1 MTTYTAVDIENASKF
16 ADYNVTVRLLER
28 MYKKSPHLT
37 SWLNVTV
44 RDATDTDFYVPA
56 TLQHVARVISVQL
69 TETACK
75 MLSCNPMKEKT
86 NCQPNE
92 VASYYRVGDDGFDV
106 QCQPACFHTA
116 VKQSY
121 DKDGSRASDTPML
134 NWNDGKCHIVNGPI
148 VAWLEKPFYR
158 SETKYE
164 LRVNDMPTGFSRI
177 ADSSNPYGSGIT
189 YRTNDAYCQYYDRVR
204 EANGSC
210 EMSLWEQ
217 IVDPL
222 LGMSLVNAV
231 RSSVRMMSNG
241 NKPFDE
247 PTNLPDFPK
256 ELPPMYTYNGWK
268 ANVNP
273 DFKLPSTIDPT
284 PVHPDRNARRRRRRD
299 TSPTTTQADERRRI
313 ETETFRD
320 PENVSGMM
328 QGFIY
333 AGRHPSEEST
343 RVIEPTPPEDPKL
356 PKWRETLKKVFTGI
370 LHVLTTDEFW
380 NQVVIDTVVSNVLD
394 RMKGLC
400 AKLVE
405 KLSALLTKDAVKTLG
420 AMGIRVLSTAIESTA
435 IRVVVGAAL
444 RIGARLAI
452 VLAKLV
458 GAAASVIGWVLLIG
472 ALVDLM
478 FGIWDPYGYKNL
490 FPPEYPRTIMSNAEM
505 SLRQSMAS
513 GTATYEFMNLV
524 NLTLTEDEV
533 MEIQLQSLL
542 DRVIYLDSLVV
553 NSEGSRL
560 DKGQEIDL
568 NAAPESEF
576 ESAKTATIAERARF
590 TVGTFLE
597 DTRRFD
603 TRVRMNRFLNYVAS
617 GLATVGCFFL
627 LTRFSIVF
635 AFFAFLALLVFCLAQ
650 ISLQQDF
657 LLDAFE
663 RINFGLT

>member
-1 MTTYTAVDIENASKF
+1 MATYTAVDIEHASKF
-16 ADYNVTVRLLER
+16 ADYNVTVRTLER

-44 RDATDTDFYVPA
+44 RDATDADFYVPA
-56 TLQHVARVISVQL
+56 TLQHVAKVIKVEL

-92 VASYYRVGDDGFDV
+92 KASYYRVGDDGFDV

-116 VKQSY
+116 VKATY
-121 DKDGSRASDTPML
+121 EKNGSRASDTPML
-134 NWNDGKCHIVNGPI
+134 NWNAGKCHLVNGPV

-177 ADSSNPYGSGIT
+177 PDTSNPYGSGIT
-189 YRTNDAYCQYYDRVR
+189 YRTNDAYCQYYDRIR
-204 EANGSC
+204 DPSGSC

-222 LGMSLVNAV
+222 LGMSLVNSV
-231 RSSVRMMSNG
+231 RSSIRMMSNG

-247 PTNLPDFPK
+247 PTNLPDYPK
-256 ELPPMYTYNGWK
+256 ELPPIYTYSGWK

-284 PVHPDRNARRRRRRD
+284 PVHPDKNARRRRRD
-299 TSPTTTQADERRRI
+299 TAAATTPEDKRREQ

-320 PENVSGMM
+320 PDNASEMM
-328 QGFIY
+328 RNSIY
-333 AGRHPSEEST
+333 AGRHPSDAST
-343 RVIEPTPPEDPKL
+343 RVIEPPKPEDPKL
-356 PKWRETLKKVFTGI
+356 PKWRETLKKIFTGI
-370 LHVLTTDEFW
+370 LHALTTQDFW
-380 NQVVIDTVVSNVLD
+380 NQVGIDMVVSNVLD

-405 KLSALLTKDAVKTLG
+405 KLSALLTKDAVRTLG
-420 AMGIRVLSTAIESTA
+420 AVGIRVLSTAIESTA

-452 VLAKLV
+452 MLAKLV
-458 GAAASVIGWVLLIG
+458 GAAASVIGWILLIG
-472 ALVDLM
+472 ALIDLM

-513 GTATYEFMNLV
+513 GSATFEFMNLV

-560 DKGQEIDL
+560 EKGREVDL
-568 NAAPESEF
+568 NTAPDSEF
-576 ESAKTATIAERARF
+576 ESAKNATIAERTRF
-590 TVGTFLE
+590 TVDAFLE

-617 GLATVGCFFL
+617 GLAAVGCFFL

-657 LLDAFE
+657 FLDAFE
-663 RINFGLT
+663 RINLGLT

>member
-1 MTTYTAVDIENASKF
+1 MATYTAVDIEHASKF

-44 RDATDTDFYVPA
+44 RDATDADFYVPA
-56 TLQHVARVISVQL
+56 ALQHVARVIDVQL

-75 MLSCNPMKEKT
+75 MLSCNPMKERT

-92 VASYYRVGDDGFDV
+92 AASYYRVGDDGFDV

-121 DKDGSRASDTPML
+121 DKDGKRASDTPML
-134 NWNDGKCHIVNGPI
+134 NWNAGKCHIVNGPM

-164 LRVNDMPTGFSRI
+164 LRVNDMPTRFSRI
-177 ADSSNPYGSGIT
+177 EDRDNPYGSGIT
-189 YRTNDAYCQYYDRVR
+189 YRTNNAYCQYYDRIR
-204 EANGSC
+204 EENGSC
-210 EMSLWEQ
+210 EMSLWEK

-231 RSSVRMMSNG
+231 RSSVRMFTNG

-247 PTNLPDFPK
+247 PTDLPDYPK

-268 ANVNP
+268 ANVNA
-273 DFKLPSTIDPT
+273 DFKLPSTVDPT
-284 PVHPDRNARRRRRRD
+284 PIHPDVNVRRSRRQ
-299 TSPTTTQADERRRI
+299 TKTKEDERRDH
-313 ETETFRD
+313 EAETFRD
-320 PENVSGMM
+320 PNNASDMM
-328 QGFIY
+328 RNAIY
-333 AGRHPSEEST
+333 VGRHPSEAST
-343 RVIEPTPPEDPKL
+343 RVIEPPDKEDDQLPVWRDKL
-356 PKWRETLKKVFTGI
+356 KRVFVGM
-370 LHVLTTDEFW
+370 LHALTTQEFW
-380 NQVVIDTVVSNVLD
+380 TQFAIDTAVSSVLD
-394 RMKGLC
+394 RLKGLC

-405 KLSALLTKDAVKTLG
+405 KMAALLTKDAVRTLG
-420 AMGIRVLSTAIESTA
+420 AVGIRVLSAAIESTA
-435 IRVVVGAAL
+435 LRVAIGAAL
-444 RIGARLAI
+444 RIGARLTI
-452 VLAKLV
+452 MLAKLV
-458 GAAASVIGWVLLIG
+458 GAAASVVGWILVIG
-472 ALVDLM
+472 ALIDLM

-490 FPPEYPRTIMSNAEM
+490 FPPDYPRTIMSNAEL

-513 GTATYEFMNLV
+513 ATATYEFTNLV
-524 NLTLTEDEV
+524 SLTLTEDEI
-533 MEIQLQSLL
+533 MEVQLESLL
-542 DRVIYLDSLVV
+542 DRVIYLDALVV
-553 NSEGSRL
+553 NSEGTRL
-560 DKGQEIDL
+560 DKGQEVNL
-568 NAAPESEF
+568 NTVPDSEF
-576 ESAKTATIAERARF
+576 ESAKNATIAERTRF
-590 TVGTFLE
+590 TVDAFLE

-617 GLATVGCFFL
+617 GLAAIGCFFL
-627 LTRFSIVF
+627 LTRFTIVF

-663 RINFGLT
+663 RINLSI